1 MSSSKM
7 PSSLQTSFRLGALC
21 LALLAAGCA
30 SSLHTPYAAPA
41 TSVPT
46 QWQYAAGA
54 NGGHGQTPA
63 PLSPWWTGFN
73 DPALSQLIE
82 QALQRNNN
90 LAAAAIRVRRAQLQ
104 VGLAEN
110 QFGPSFSGSISTGA
124 SRGLNGG
131 GTVKS
136 SGISLGASYEV
147 DLWNRLGSQRDV
159 AQWEAL
165 ATVQDREATALSLV
179 ATTAQLYWQIGYLN
193 QRLAANLQS
202 IAVAQKTLELVQVQ
216 YRTGAVSGLEL
227 AEAQQNLSSQQASQ
241 TTLQQQ
247 QVEATTALGLLFDG
261 APMASILAGPL
272 PSRLPDTTL
281 PPVDAGLP
289 ASLLGRRPDLRAAEL
304 RLREAKS
311 SIDATRASYYPALSL
326 TGGLGTSSASLV
338 NILKNPVASLGLG
351 ITMPFLQRTQ
361 RDLDIKIS
369 QSQLDEAVV
378 NFRQT
383 LYTAFG
389 DVDNALSSRQQLAAQ
404 ATLLEQALAAARQ
417 AERLYEIRYR
427 AGSVA
432 LKPWLDAQEKRR
444 SAEIAVAEN
453 RLNRLNNHAVL
464 VQALGGDA
472 VAP

>member
-1 MSSSKM
+1 MSFNKM
-7 PSSLQTSFRLGALC
+7 PSSFQTSFRLGALC
-21 LALLAAGCA
+21 LALLASGCA
-30 SSLHTPYAAPA
+30 TSLHTPYAAPA

-46 QWQYAAGA
+46 QWQYAADSRA
-54 NGGHGQTPA
+54 VT

-73 DPALSQLIE
+73 DPVLNQLID

-90 LAAAAIRVRRAQLQ
+90 LAAATIRVRRAQLQ

-110 QFGPSFSGSISTGA
+110 QFGPTFSGNVSSGV
-124 SRGLNGG
+124 SRALNGG
-131 GTVKS
+131 GTAKS

-165 ATVQDREATALSLV
+165 ATQQDREATALSLV

-247 QVEATTALGLLFDG
+247 QVEAGTALGLLFDG
-261 APMASILAGPL
+261 APIDASTL
-272 PSRLPDTTL
+272 PTSLPDATL

-289 ASLLGRRPDLRAAEL
+289 AALLGRRPDLRAAEL
-304 RLREAKS
+304 RLREATS

-326 TGGLGTSSASLV
+326 TGGLGTSSTSLV

-351 ITMPFLQRTQ
+351 ISMPFLQRTQ

-369 QSQLDEAVV
+369 QSQLDELVI

-453 RLNRLNNHAVL
+453 RLNRLNNHSVL

-472 VAP
+472 VSP

>member
-1 MSSSKM
+1 MKSFPM
-7 PSSLQTSFRLGALC
+7 PTSVMPFARPLGALC
-21 LALLAAGCA
+21 LALAATGCA
-30 SSLHTPYAAPA
+30 VGPHTPYAAPA

-46 QWQYAAGA
+46 QWQFATGEATQRGV
-54 NGGHGQTPA
+54 A
-63 PLSPWWTGFN
+63 PLTPWWTGFN
-73 DPALSQLIE
+73 DPVLSQLID
-82 QALQRNNN
+82 QALLRNND
-90 LAAAAIRVRRAQLQ
+90 LAAAGIRVRRAQLQ

-110 QFGPSFSGSISTGA
+110 QFGPTFSGNVSSGV
-124 SRGLNGG
+124 SRSLNGG
-131 GTVKS
+131 GTARS

-165 ATVQDREATALSLV
+165 ATVQDREATALSLA

-202 IAVAQKTLELVQVQ
+202 IAVAQKTLELVEVQ

-227 AEAQQNLSSQQASQ
+227 AEAQQNLRSQQASQ

-247 QVEATTALGLLFDG
+247 QVEAGTALGLLFDG
-261 APMASILAGPL
+261 APLPAAALPASL
-272 PSRLPDTTL
+272 PEANL
-281 PPVDAGLP
+281 PPVEAGLP
-289 ASLLGRRPDLRAAEL
+289 AALLGRRPDLRAAEL
-304 RLREAKS
+304 RLREATA

-338 NILKNPVASLGLG
+338 NLLKNPVASLGLG
-351 ITMPFLQRTQ
+351 ISMPFLQRTQ
-361 RDLDIKIS
+361 RDLDIKVS

-389 DVDNALSSRQQLAAQ
+389 DVDNALSFRQQLAAQ
-404 ATLLEQALAAARQ
+404 ADLLAQALTAARQ

-453 RLNRLNNHAVL
+453 RLNRLNNHAALVL
-464 VQALGGDA
+464 ALGGEA
-472 VAP
+472 SST

>member
-1 MSSSKM
+1 MSFHKM
-7 PSSLQTSFRLGALC
+7 PSRFQTSFRLGSLC
-21 LALLAAGCA
+21 LASIVTLLASGCA
-30 SSLHTPYAAPA
+30 TSLHTPYAAPA
-41 TSVPT
+41 IGLPT
-46 QWQYAAGA
+46 QWQYATGSNVVA
-54 NGGHGQTPA
+54 T
-63 PLSPWWTGFN
+63 LSPWWTGFN
-73 DPALSQLIE
+73 DPVLSRLIE

-90 LAAAAIRVRRAQLQ
+90 LAAATIRVRRAQLQ

-110 QFGPSFSGSISTGA
+110 QFGPTFSGNVSTGV

-131 GTVKS
+131 GTAKS

-159 AQWEAL
+159 AQWEAR
-165 ATVQDREATALSLV
+165 ATQQDREATALSLV

-227 AEAQQNLSSQQASQ
+227 SEAQQNLASQQASQ

-247 QVEATTALGLLFDG
+247 QVEASTALGLLFDG
-261 APMASILAGPL
+261 APVAADIL

-289 ASLLGRRPDLRAAEL
+289 ASLLARRPDLRAAEL
-304 RLREAKS
+304 RLREATS

-326 TGGLGTSSASLV
+326 TGGLGTSSTSLV

-351 ITMPFLQRTQ
+351 ISLPFLQRTQ

-369 QSQLDEAVV
+369 QSQLDELVV
-378 NFRQT
+378 SFRQT

-389 DVDNALSSRQQLAAQ
+389 DVDNALSSRQQLATQ
-404 ATLLEQALAAARQ
+404 ATLLEQSLAAARQ

-472 VAP
+472 MAP